1 MNKKINFEI
10 SNWTSAGNALLEK
23 ALRSLQS
30 APSEKVRDLAKRIPV
45 TILSDEETLTLVF
58 AGQYS
63 AGKSTILKA
72 LTGRSDIATG
82 AGITTQEAHIYD
94 WHGIKVID
102 TPGVHTQLRPDHDEI
117 SYQAIANADLLVFVV
132 TNELFDS
139 DIAKHFRKLA
149 IEKDKAHEMML
160 VVNKMRRCVRGNTP
174 EMQDIIREDL
184 RKVLVPF
191 YPEDLRLCF
200 IDAESSIDSLDES
213 DPEFAAVLWRKSGI
227 DAFTAELN
235 NFVRENGLTSRY
247 TTALYNLE
255 QILQEALTAESTGDT
270 DVDAMEELF
279 LQKRRA
285 LLEMRDHILRAVE
298 KEIQNIGSKVR
309 QDGRKVA
316 DFIHGSAKQAE
327 IDNELQK
334 AQHRV
339 QECAEKC
346 GQTIETLIIKQM
358 EELDERLGNILS
370 SEFAKELS
378 VRLEHRIKDADI
390 SPESLSKMKASAD
403 VSQKLGKFLVENSF
417 KAGGSGAFGGIFK
430 LANYSGT
437 KTHELVKTIGNFF
450 GKKFKPWEA
459 IKWTKN
465 IAHAGRV
472 FAVAGTLLTFVL
484 QYKEDADAA
493 QLEIDLR
500 ESRALIRNGFND
512 AAHAIETHFD
522 KATGA
527 YITETFNPEIESV
540 DKQLSELREMQQ
552 TRSNL
557 FQNLSELLEE
567 TRHLV
572 KSLHANIAT
581 YDGGGIQHVKS

>member
-10 SNWTSAGNALLEK
+10 SHWTSVGNALLKK
-23 ALRSLQS
+23 ALHTLQS
-30 APSEKVRDLAKRIPV
+30 APSEQVRDLVKRIPV
-45 TILSDEETLTLVF
+45 TILPEEEAITLVF

-63 AGKSTILKA
+63 AGKSTILKV
-72 LTGRSDIATG
+72 LTEKNDIATG
-82 AGITTQEAHIYD
+82 AGITTQEAHTYD
-94 WHGIKVID
+94 WNGIKVID

-117 SYQAIANADLLVFVV
+117 SYQAIASADLLVFVI

-139 DIAKHFRKLA
+139 YIAQHFRKLA
-149 IEKDKAHEMML
+149 IEKDKAHEIL
-160 VVNKMRRCVRGNTP
+160 LIVNKMRRCVKGNTT

-184 RKVLVPF
+184 RKVLLPF
-191 YPEDLRLCF
+191 SPEDLRLCF
-200 IDAESSIDSLDES
+200 IDAESSIDSLHES
-213 DPEFAAVLWRKSGI
+213 DPEFAAALWRKSGI
-227 DAFTAELN
+227 DAFMTELN
-235 NFVRENGLTSRY
+235 NFVQEKGLISRH

-255 QILQEALTAESTGDT
+255 QVLQEALTAESTGDI
-270 DVDAMEELF
+270 DVDATEELF

-285 LLEMRDHILRAVE
+285 LLETKERIPRAVE
-298 KEIQNIGSKVR
+298 KEIQNVGAKVR

-316 DFIHGSAKQAE
+316 DFIHGNAKKE
-327 IDNELQK
+327 EVDHELQK
-334 AQHRV
+334 AQERV
-339 QECAEKC
+339 EKYAEEC
-346 GQTIETLIIKQM
+346 GQSIETLIIKQM
-358 EELDERLGNILS
+358 EELDERLGNILN

-390 SPESLSKMKASAD
+390 SPESLAKMKASAD
-403 VSQKLGKFLVENSF
+403 VSQKLGKFLIENSF
-417 KAGGSGAFGGIFK
+417 KAGSGAFSEIFK

-437 KTHELVKTIGNFF
+437 KTHELVKIIENFF

-472 FAVAGTLLTFVL
+472 FVVAGTVLTFVL
-484 QYKEDADAA
+484 QFKEDADAA

-527 YITETFNPEIESV
+527 YITETFDPEIESV

-552 TRSNL
+552 SRSDL
-557 FQNLSELLEE
+557 FQDLGKLLKE
-567 TRHLV
+567 T
-572 KSLHANIAT
+572 KSLIKELHTNNRAAE
-581 YDGGGIQHVKS
+581 

>member
-23 ALRSLQS
+23 ALHSLQS

-160 VVNKMRRCVRGNTP
+160 VVNKMRRCVRGNTS
-174 EMQDIIREDL
+174 EMQNIIREDL

-191 YPEDLRLCF
+191 SPEDLRLCF

-213 DPEFAAVLWRKSGI
+213 DPEFEAALWRKSGI
-227 DAFTAELN
+227 DVFTAELN

-285 LLEMRDHILRAVE
+285 LLETRDHILRAVE
-298 KEIQNIGSKVR
+298 KEIQNIGSQVR

-339 QECAEKC
+339 QECVEKC

-358 EELDERLGNILS
+358 EELDERIGNILI
-370 SEFAKELS
+370 SEFAKELF

-417 KAGGSGAFGGIFK
+417 KAGASGAFGGIFK

-437 KTHELVKTIGNFF
+437 KTHELVKTIGSFF

-527 YITETFNPEIESV
+527 YIAETFNPGIESV

>member
-1 MNKKINFEI
+1 MNKKINFKI
-10 SNWTSAGNALLEK
+10 SNWTSAGNALLKK
-23 ALRSLQS
+23 ALYALES
-30 APSEKVRDLAKRIPV
+30 APSEKIRDLALRIPV
-45 TILSDEETLTLVF
+45 TILPDEETITLVF

-72 LTGRSDIATG
+72 LTGRNDIATG
-82 AGITTQEAHIYD
+82 AGITTQEAHTYD
-94 WHGIKVID
+94 WDGIKVID
-102 TPGVHTQLRPDHDEI
+102 TPGIHTQLRPDHDEI

-149 IEKDKAHEMML
+149 IEKDKVHEMIL
-160 VVNKMRRCVRGNTP
+160 VVNKMQRCAKGNTP
-174 EMQDIIREDL
+174 EMQDIIRADL

-191 YPEDLRLCF
+191 SPEDLRLCF
-200 IDAESSIDSLDES
+200 IDAESSIDSLNES
-213 DPEFAAVLWRKSGI
+213 DPEFAAILWKKSGI
-227 DAFTAELN
+227 DVFTAELN
-235 NFVRENGLTSRY
+235 NFVRENGLIGRY

-255 QILQEALTAESTGDT
+255 QVLQEALAAESTGDI
-270 DVDAMEELF
+270 DVNATEELF

-285 LLEMRDHILRAVE
+285 LLETRDRIPRTVE
-298 KEIQNIGSKVR
+298 KEIQNIGSQVR

-334 AQHRV
+334 AQHHV

-358 EELDERLGNILS
+358 EELDERLGNILN

-417 KAGGSGAFGGIFK
+417 KTGSSGAISEIFK

-437 KTHELVKTIGNFF
+437 KTHELVKTIGIFF

-472 FAVAGTLLTFVL
+472 FAVAGTVLTFVL
-484 QYKEDADAA
+484 QFKEDADAA

-557 FQNLSELLEE
+557 FQNLSDLLEE
-567 TRHLV
+567 TRCMI
-572 KSLHANIAT
+572 KELHINNTAG
-581 YDGGGIQHVKS
+581 YSE

>member
-10 SNWTSAGNALLEK
+10 SHWTSVGNALLKK
-23 ALRSLQS
+23 ALNTLQF

-45 TILSDEETLTLVF
+45 TILPEEEAITLVF

-72 LTGRSDIATG
+72 LTGKNDIATG
-82 AGITTQEAHIYD
+82 AGITTQEAHTYD
-94 WHGIKVID
+94 WNGIKVID

-117 SYQAIANADLLVFVV
+117 SYQAIASADLLVFVI

-139 DIAKHFRKLA
+139 YIAQHFRKLA
-149 IEKDKAHEMML
+149 IEKDKAHEIL
-160 VVNKMRRCVRGNTP
+160 LIVNKMRRCVKGNTT

-184 RKVLVPF
+184 RKVLLPF
-191 YPEDLRLCF
+191 SPEDLRLCF
-200 IDAESSIDSLDES
+200 IDAESSIDSLHES
-213 DPEFAAVLWRKSGI
+213 DPEFAAALWRKSGV
-227 DAFTAELN
+227 DAFMTELN
-235 NFVRENGLTSRY
+235 NFVQEKGLISRY

-255 QILQEALTAESTGDT
+255 QVLQEALTAESTGDV
-270 DVDAMEELF
+270 DVDATEELF

-285 LLEMRDHILRAVE
+285 LLETKERIPHAVE
-298 KEIQNIGSKVR
+298 KEIQNVGAKVR

-316 DFIHGSAKQAE
+316 DFIHGNAKKAE
-327 IDNELQK
+327 VDHELQK
-334 AQHRV
+334 AQERV
-339 QECAEKC
+339 EKYAEEC
-346 GQTIETLIIKQM
+346 GQSIEKLIIKQM
-358 EELDERLGNILS
+358 EELDERLGNILN

-390 SPESLSKMKASAD
+390 SPESLAKMKASAD
-403 VSQKLGKFLVENSF
+403 ISQKLGKFLVENSF
-417 KAGGSGAFGGIFK
+417 KAGSGAFSEIFK

-437 KTHELVKTIGNFF
+437 KTHELVKIIGNFF

-465 IAHAGRV
+465 IANAGRV
-472 FAVAGTLLTFVL
+472 FAVAGTVLTFVL

-522 KATGA
+522 KATGV
-527 YITETFNPEIESV
+527 YITETFDPEIESV

-552 TRSNL
+552 LRSDL
-557 FQNLSELLEE
+557 FQHLSELLKE
-567 TRHLV
+567 T
-572 KSLHANIAT
+572 KSLIKELHTNNRAAM
-581 YDGGGIQHVKS
+581 

>member
-1 MNKKINFEI
+1 MLK
-10 SNWTSAGNALLEK
+10 K
-23 ALRSLQS
+23 ALYALES
-30 APSEKVRDLAKRIPV
+30 APSEKIRDLARRIPV
-45 TILSDEETLTLVF
+45 TILPDEETITLVF

-72 LTGRSDIATG
+72 LTGRNDIATG
-82 AGITTQEAHIYD
+82 AEITTQEAHTYD
-94 WHGIKVID
+94 WDGIKVID
-102 TPGVHTQLRPDHDEI
+102 TPGVHTKLRPDHDEI

-160 VVNKMRRCVRGNTP
+160 VVNKMQRCAKGNTP

-191 YPEDLRLCF
+191 SPEDLRLCF

-227 DAFTAELN
+227 DVFTAELN
-235 NFVRENGLTSRY
+235 NFVRENGLIGRY

-255 QILQEALTAESTGDT
+255 QVLQEALTAESTGDI
-270 DVDAMEELF
+270 DVSATEELF

-285 LLEMRDHILRAVE
+285 LLETRDRIPRAVE
-298 KEIQNIGSKVR
+298 KEIQNVGSQVR

-316 DFIHGSAKQAE
+316 DLIHGSAKQAE

-334 AQHRV
+334 AQLQV

-358 EELDERLGNILS
+358 EELDERLGNILN

-390 SPESLSKMKASAD
+390 SPESLSKMKASTD

-472 FAVAGTLLTFVL
+472 FAVAGTVLTFVL
-484 QYKEDADAA
+484 QFKEDADAA

-552 TRSNL
+552 TRSDL
-557 FQNLSELLEE
+557 FRNLSDLLEE
-567 TRHLV
+567 TRCMI
-572 KSLHANIAT
+572 KELHTN
-581 YDGGGIQHVKS
+581 K

>member
-1 MNKKINFEI
+1 M
-10 SNWTSAGNALLEK
+10 LEK
-23 ALRSLQS
+23 ALHSLQS

-63 AGKSTILKA
+63 AGKSTILKV

-191 YPEDLRLCF
+191 SPEDLRLCF

-227 DAFTAELN
+227 DVFTAELN

-247 TTALYNLE
+247 TTALYSLE

-285 LLEMRDHILRAVE
+285 LLETRDHILRAVE
-298 KEIQNIGSKVR
+298 KEIQNIGSQVR

-540 DKQLSELREMQQ
+540 DKQLLELREMQQ

-581 YDGGGIQHVKS
+581 YDGGGIQHVKSQETGISQVFI